1 MQRISDGTIW
11 GRVSPQRGSYL
22 VSARKNKE
30 ACVGEAQDLKGE
42 ITGAEVGGARLH
54 RRFCG
59 AGTGLIL
66 L

>member
-1 MQRISDGTIW
+1 M
-11 GRVSPQRGSYL
+11 
-22 VSARKNKE
+22 SARKNKE

-66 L
+66 LEDTQWA